1 MSLLCGSANVTVN
14 YPYITVSQHN
24 TLEKFSFICRKI
36 TEFRHTEPRPE
47 SLVEV
52 VPAQPAPGL
61 RLGEK
66 TLPVGSQSVGADA
79 RTLGG
84 VLISL

>member
-1 MSLLCGSANVTVN
+1 MALLCGSANVTIN

-52 VPAQPAPGL
+52 VPAQPAPGF
-61 RLGEK
+61 RWVKRHYRWEANQWGRMR
-66 TLPVGSQSVGADA
+66 AHWA
-79 RTLGG
+79 AY
-84 VLISL
+84 